1 MATYISFVGFLET
14 PFDRSIKVLDRIY
27 PPNISEVFQGY
38 DSHGEPFYQNY
49 NEGFRAKLEYKEIA
63 HKDSLT
69 IYLAV
74 VPGTKPTIG
83 HLVADCTP
91 GGWVSD
97 TFVMLDENGEPIK
110 AADNFNPNPVEQVI

>member
-1 MATYISFVGFLET
+1 MATYISFVGLLET
-14 PFDRSIKVLDRIY
+14 PTESDLLTLNRVY
-27 PPNISEVFQGY
+27 PENISEVFQGY
-38 DSHGEPFYQNY
+38 DTNGDPVYRDY
-49 NEGFRAKLEYKEIA
+49 NEGIRPGLNYREIGF
-63 HKDSLT
+63 KDSLT

-74 VPGTKPTIG
+74 IPGYAHVG